1 MLKTPIVKPVER
13 AIKMKE
19 HDLNISFIEVTNEDL
34 TILAEGDGGFEGD
47 SRKKIK
53 PKAPVMLQ

>member
-1 MLKTPIVKPVER
+1 
-13 AIKMKE
+13 MKE
-19 HDLNISFIEVTNEDL
+19 HDLNISFIEVTKEDL